1 MSEYRPPLDDIGF
14 CLEEFADLPGLAVL
28 PGFGEVTGDLVT
40 SILAE
45 GGKLAGELLSPL
57 NSIGDQQGSRLE
69 NGVVRTPNG
78 FRDAYQRFTTGGWN
92 GLAFDP
98 AHGGQGLPWS
108 LSAAL
113 QEMWSGANLAFSLC
127 PLLTQAAV
135 EAIGVHGTPMQKA
148 LFLPKLVSG
157 EWTGTMNLTEP
168 QAGSD
173 LGQLR
178 CRAVRSGEH
187 HLITGQKIFITWG
200 DHDLAGNIVHLVL
213 ARTPEAPAGTRGI
226 SLFVVPKF
234 LVNPAG
240 TPGQANDLRVVS
252 LERKMGI
259 HGSPTCTMAYG
270 DNGGAVGYLV
280 GEENRGLEYMFTM
293 MNSARLGIGL
303 QGLAIA
309 ERSYQMARDYA
320 HQRVQGRVEG
330 APAGAPII
338 GHADVRRMLMTMRTN
353 VEAARALAYFA
364 AGALD
369 RARHQPEASA
379 REQSQRLV
387 DLLIPVVKAWSTDLG
402 CETASLAVQVHGG
415 LGFIETTGVAQL
427 YRDAR
432 IGPIYEGTNGIQAID
447 LVGRK
452 LMRDRG
458 AAARDFIAGIRAS
471 SGDLAGA
478 KGEDLS
484 ALRAGLAEGAAA
496 LSRST
501 DWLIETYGREPSLA
515 LAGAAPYLR
524 LFGTVA
530 GGWLMAMA
538 ALAALRRRSEG
549 SGDAVFLKAKL
560 ATARFY
566 ADHVLI
572 QAEALAA
579 QVMRGGP
586 SVLALQAE
594 EF

>member
-1 MSEYRPPLDDIGF
+1 M
-14 CLEEFADLPGLAVL
+14 
-28 PGFGEVTGDLVT
+28 
-40 SILAE
+40 
-45 GGKLAGELLSPL
+45 
-57 NSIGDQQGSRLE
+57 
-69 NGVVRTPNG
+69 
-78 FRDAYQRFTTGGWN
+78 
-92 GLAFDP
+92 AF
-98 AHGGQGLPWS
+98 
-108 LSAAL
+108 
-113 QEMWSGANLAFSLC
+113 
-127 PLLTQAAV
+127 
-135 EAIGVHGTPMQKA
+135 
-148 LFLPKLVSG
+148 
-157 EWTGTMNLTEP
+157 
-168 QAGSD
+168 
-173 LGQLR
+173 
-178 CRAVRSGEH
+178 
-187 HLITGQKIFITWG
+187 
-200 DHDLAGNIVHLVL
+200 
-213 ARTPEAPAGTRGI
+213 
-226 SLFVVPKF
+226 
-234 LVNPAG
+234 
-240 TPGQANDLRVVS
+240 
-252 LERKMGI
+252 
-259 HGSPTCTMAYG
+259 G

-320 HQRVQGRVEG
+320 RQRVQGRVEG
-330 APAGAPII
+330 ASAGTPII
-338 GHADVRRMLMTMRTN
+338 GHADVRRMLMTMRAN

-369 RARHQPEASA
+369 RARHQPEAAA
-379 REQSQRLV
+379 RGQSQRLV

-402 CETASLAVQVHGG
+402 CETASLALQVHGG
-415 LGFIETTGVAQL
+415 VGFIENTGVAQL

-432 IGPIYEGTNGIQAID
+432 IAPIYEGTNGIQAID

-478 KGEDLS
+478 KGEDIS

-566 ADHVLI
+566 ADHVLV